1 MKIEQQNAMI
11 LNERIDEWVKNN
23 NILLTA
29 TERRGLAELI
39 SNHADRLTAQRVS
52 LNQSSFSEQGFRA
65 AYQGTSPSSAW
76 WNNKI

>member
-1 MKIEQQNAMI
+1 MKTEQQNAVI
-11 LNERIDEWVKNN
+11 LNERIDQWVKDN

-65 AYQGTSPSSAW
+65 SYCTSPESAW
-76 WNNKI
+76 WNNKG

>member
-1 MKIEQQNAMI
+1 MKTEQNAII
-11 LNERIDEWVKNN
+11 LNERIDQWVKNN

-39 SNHADRLTAQRVS
+39 EHHADRVAAQRVL

-65 AYQGTSPSSAW
+65 AYSTSPESAW
-76 WNNKI
+76 WNNKP